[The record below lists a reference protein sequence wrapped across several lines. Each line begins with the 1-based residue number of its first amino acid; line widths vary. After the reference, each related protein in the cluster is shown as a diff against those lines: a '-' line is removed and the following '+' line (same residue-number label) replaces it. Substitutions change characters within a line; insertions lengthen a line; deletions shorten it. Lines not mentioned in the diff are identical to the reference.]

1 MRAIMIHKFSMKM
14 ITPIFK
20 ERTSFQCHENDKHIL
35 KFIVSKCY
43 VDFNNYKIIFVITR
57 NILKNVL
64 IVRYHVF

>member
-1 MRAIMIHKFSMKM
+1 MRPIMIHKFSMKM

-20 ERTSFQCHENDKHIL
+20 EWTSFQCHTIDKHIL
-35 KFIVSKCY
+35 TFIVSKY
-43 VDFNNYKIIFVITR
+43 VDFNNYKIIFVITS